1 MSAPERS
8 ELAAG
13 QTPGHTPEHT
23 PGLVARAL
31 RGLIR
36 VYQLVL
42 SPLLGTNC
50 RYHPS
55 CSEYAREAVLLHG
68 PLRGTW
74 LALRRMGRC
83 HPWGGHGHDPVPPRR

>member
-13 QTPGHTPEHT
+13 QTPGHAPEHT
-23 PGLVARAL
+23 PGVVARTL

-42 SPLLGTNC
+42 SPLLGSNC